1 MLGLV
6 QSRHRVQTFTEEN
19 RLTGDLVDAQERREN
34 GGECEEILVS
44 NQQFNF
50 DNELIA
56 YFRLALFWT

>member
-6 QSRHRVQTFTEEN
+6 QRHQRVQSLMEQN

-34 GGECEEILVS
+34 AGDCEEIVVS

-56 YFRLALFWT
+56 YFRLALFWI

>member
-6 QSRHRVQTFTEEN
+6 QRHQRVESLMEQN

-34 GGECEEILVS
+34 AGDCEEIVVS

-56 YFRLALFWT
+56 YFRLALFWI